1 MRRAWTRIAVV
12 AVISAAVAFWVYYD
26 KQRQQNTP
34 EHRLDTVLNA
44 MPSWQVL
51 KEQDPRFVARIREQ
65 ILTMQKAGESEQ
77 EIIDVVQPQIL
88 ELQMSRL
95 QYAPDANAVAWM
107 TINMEQTAAIQKV
120 SDDACFRFL
129 FPAVKGGVNPMRVL
143 DKEMMQRRLQADAD
157 MMRMG
162 WGRDRHNV
170 SPEEHAAA
178 VEDVRPIMQALS
190 SKYGKDIQLLVMPE
204 NAVGKEKLTCE
215 MVQAM
220 WGKVLKLPEQKAAR
234 VIRMAVTEQ
243 D

>member
-26 KQRQQNTP
+26 KQRLQNTP

-51 KEQDPRFVARIREQ
+51 KEQAPRFVARIREQ

-88 ELQMSRL
+88 ALQMSRL
-95 QYAPDANAVAWM
+95 QYATDANAVAWM

-143 DKEMMQRRLQADAD
+143 DKAMMQRRMQADAE
-157 MMRMG
+157 MMRAG
-162 WGRDRHNV
+162 WGKDRHNV

-178 VEDVRPIMQALS
+178 VEDVRPIMQSLAS
-190 SKYGKDIQLLVMPE
+190 QYGVAIQLLVMPE

-215 MVQAM
+215 LVQAM

-234 VIRMAVTEQ
+234 VIRMAVTEL

>member
-1 MRRAWTRIAVV
+1 MRRAWTPIVAV

-26 KQRQQNTP
+26 KQRLQNTP

-51 KEQDPRFVARIREQ
+51 KEQDPRFVTRIREQ
-65 ILTMQKAGESEQ
+65 ILTMHKAGESEQ

-143 DKEMMQRRLQADAD
+143 DRDMMQRRMQADAE
-157 MMRMG
+157 MMRAG
-162 WGRDRHNV
+162 WGKDRHNV
-170 SPEEHAAA
+170 TPEEHAAA

-220 WGKVLKLPEQKAAR
+220 WGKVLALPEQKAAG